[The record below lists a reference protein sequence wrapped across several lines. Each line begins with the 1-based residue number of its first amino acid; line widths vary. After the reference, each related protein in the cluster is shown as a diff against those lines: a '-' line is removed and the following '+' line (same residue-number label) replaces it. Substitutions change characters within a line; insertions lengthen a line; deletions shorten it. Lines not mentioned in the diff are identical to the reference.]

1 MSKVKESTKIKVI
14 REDLGYTQEQFAEIF
29 NLTLSGYKKM
39 ESGEV
44 KLTVDKL
51 YIIKEKLGLSAD
63 YVLFDTTSQLVDVW
77 GEVYMLSDVEKW
89 KILMRLYSYLSKKF
103 KNESMIDE
111 LLECVDNAVEDYL
124 DQQSN

>member
-44 KLTVDKL
+44 KLTMDKL

-111 LLECVDNAVEDYL
+111 LLECVDKEVEDYL
-124 DQQSN
+124 DQHSN

>member
-124 DQQSN
+124 DQHSN

>member
-1 MSKVKESTKIKVI
+1 
-14 REDLGYTQEQFAEIF
+14 
-29 NLTLSGYKKM
+29 M